1 MTERMV
7 VVSLSLNSP
16 GSLVDGMAEIL
27 SHQKSKFL

>member
-27 SHQKSKFL
+27 SHQ